1 MLAYCFICQISE
13 GVYLLMVHSVYS
25 TPCNKQCQSCPFFEL
40 TKTLT
45 AEARL
50 STGKSGMA
58 RLADSWEQRAVATE
72 RSCEILRE
80 GKGLSDQLASSSTT
94 ALRLSGTA
102 YSNVFFI
109 CIGLYQIR
117 KSSSHNHFNT
127 IFQGAHFFCCLSW
140 LWESSHSNRQL
151 YIKRL

>member
-1 MLAYCFICQISE
+1 MLAYCLICQISE
-13 GVYLLMVHSVYS
+13 DSFVYTNSVYS

-102 YSNVFFI
+102 YSNVFFNFYWVVSNKEI
-109 CIGLYQIR
+109 KLTQP
-117 KSSSHNHFNT
+117 
-127 IFQGAHFFCCLSW
+127 FQYYFSRGSFL
-140 LWESSHSNRQL
+140 L
-151 YIKRL
+151 